1 MKARRA
7 LRGIRAPD
15 EVAARQR
22 TWEVVHAAYADRP
35 PVVARDSRRRAAILV
50 AAAVLVG
57 ALALAL
63 SPAGATVRRWIS
75 HTLGVPH
82 SAPALF
88 SLPAR
93 GSILV
98 SGPGGTWTVAADG
111 STRRLGSWRQ
121 ASWSPRGR
129 FVAVTGGD
137 ELAALDPHGV
147 PRWKLA
153 RPAVSDAR
161 WYAPTGFRVA
171 YLSRHDL
178 RVIAGDGTFDRPLAS
193 GVAAV
198 APSWRPDHP
207 YELSYVSE
215 AGKVV
220 SRDADTGRVS
230 WTVAP
235 PGIPREL
242 AWSADG
248 KRLLVLVRTGAVIYD
263 QRGHR
268 TATIAMSPGTPIV
281 DGSLSP
287 DGRMI
292 ALVRGGAGEDVVL
305 ARLSGRRPSLRRVIS
320 GAGLQQ
326 LTWSPDGRWLLVSWP
341 VADQWVFVRVAGE
354 PRIAAVSR
362 IERQFATGAGARFP
376 RIDGWCCTTQG
387 APG

>member
-1 MKARRA
+1 MNARRA

-15 EVAARQR
+15 ELAARQR
-22 TWEVVHAAYADRP
+22 AWEVVHGAYVDRP
-35 PVVARDSRRRAAILV
+35 PMVARGRRRRAAILV

-57 ALALAL
+57 ALVLAL

-98 SGPGGTWTVAADG
+98 SGAGGTWTVAADG
-111 STRRLGSWRQ
+111 STRRLGPWRQ
-121 ASWSPRGR
+121 ASWSPRGM

-137 ELAALDPHGV
+137 VLAALDPHGV

-178 RVIAGDGTFDRPLAS
+178 RVIAGDGTFDHPLAS

-198 APSWRPDHP
+198 APSWRPGHP
-207 YELSYVSE
+207 YELSYVSG

-220 SRDADTGRVS
+220 TRDATGRVS

-235 PGIPREL
+235 PARPREL

-248 KRLLVLVRTGAVIYD
+248 KRLLVLARAGAAIYD
-263 QRGHR
+263 QSGHR
-268 TATIAMSPGTPIV
+268 IATVAMPPGTPIL
-281 DGSLSP
+281 DGALSP

-292 ALVRGGAGEDVVL
+292 ALVRGGADDDVVL
-305 ARLSGRRPSLRRVIS
+305 ARLSGRRPSLRRVLS
-320 GAGLQQ
+320 GAGLRQ
-326 LTWSPDGRWLLVSWP
+326 LTWSPDGRWLLITWP

-362 IERQFATGAGARFP
+362 IGRQFATGAGAHFP
-376 RIDGWCCTTQG
+376 RIDGWCCTSQG
-387 APG
+387 AAG